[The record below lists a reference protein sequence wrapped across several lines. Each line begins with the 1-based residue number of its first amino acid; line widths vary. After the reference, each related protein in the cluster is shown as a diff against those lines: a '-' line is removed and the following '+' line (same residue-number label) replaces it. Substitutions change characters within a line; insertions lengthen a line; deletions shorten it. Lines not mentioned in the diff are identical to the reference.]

1 MDLYKN
7 VTGDIDAMISFDKT
21 LGGFGQNT
29 VNTTRERVQVNSK
42 HEKIEREIEG
52 ASPYLK
58 SDYELFIEHHN
69 MLMQEYLATQLHL
82 RNILEKKNE
91 IKSIQ
96 KLSDL
101 CERHQCSNIAQLFVE
116 KNDDEYVLQ
125 CFQDFQQDLDN
136 NINLRNDFN
145 RFADSFE
152 AYRYNMEICNKLSG
166 IDQQFTL
173 ERPNYRQLNF
183 IIHSHENINKTLLDY
198 QAKIIE
204 QQTTVDQ
211 FKHDASYT
219 ALFPIATNDKN
230 MFSIAATEV
239 YVEQSPKYQDY
250 LKVIKN
256 ELKSLNETGKNIF
269 SKHYQDTITQSNL
282 ENAKTKESVSIYSN
296 GF

>member
-1 MDLYKN
+1 MDLYKS
-7 VTGDIDAMISFDKT
+7 VSGDIDAMINFDKN

-29 VNTTRERVQVNSK
+29 VNTTRERVQINSK
-42 HEKIEREIEG
+42 HERVDREIEG

-58 SDYELFIEHHN
+58 SDYELFVEHHN
-69 MLMQEYLATQLHL
+69 MLMQAYQATQLHL
-82 RNILEKKNE
+82 RTILEKKNE

-96 KLSDL
+96 KLSEL

-116 KNDDEYVLQ
+116 KNEDEYVRQ

-136 NINLRNDFN
+136 NTKLKNDFN
-145 RFADSFE
+145 YFSDSFE
-152 AYRYNMEICNKLSG
+152 AYRYNLDICNKLSG
-166 IDQQFTL
+166 IDKPFSL
-173 ERPNYRQLNF
+173 ERPNDSQLNF
-183 IIHSHENINKTLLDY
+183 IIHSHENINKTLMDY
-198 QAKIIE
+198 QKKIIE

-256 ELKSLNETGKNIF
+256 ELKYLNETGKNTF
-269 SKHYQDTITQSNL
+269 SKHYHETITQSPT
-282 ENAKTKESVSIYSN
+282 EPAKTKESTSTYSN

>member
-7 VTGDIDAMISFDKT
+7 VSGDIDAMKQFDKN
-21 LGGFGQNT
+21 LGGFGRNT
-29 VNTTRERVQVNSK
+29 VTTTRERVQINSK
-42 HEKIEREIEG
+42 HEHVEREIEG

-58 SDYELFIEHHN
+58 SDYELFVEHHN
-69 MLMQEYLATQLHL
+69 LLMQAYHATQFHL

-91 IKSIQ
+91 IKTIQ
-96 KLSDL
+96 KLSEL

-136 NINLRNDFN
+136 NTNLRNDFN
-145 RFADSFE
+145 HFSDSFE
-152 AYRYNMEICNKLSG
+152 AYRYNLEICNNLSG
-166 IDQQFTL
+166 INKPFSL
-173 ERPNYRQLNF
+173 ERPNDKQLNF
-183 IIHSHENINKTLLDY
+183 IIHSHENLNKTLMDY
-198 QAKIIE
+198 QKKIIE
-204 QQTTVDQ
+204 QQITVDQ
-211 FKHDASYT
+211 FKQDASFT

-256 ELKSLNETGKNIF
+256 ELKDLSEAGKNTF
-269 SKHYQDTITQSNL
+269 SKHYHESITQSSVEL
-282 ENAKTKESVSIYSN
+282 AKTKESTSTYNN

>member
-1 MDLYKN
+1 
-7 VTGDIDAMISFDKT
+7 
-21 LGGFGQNT
+21 
-29 VNTTRERVQVNSK
+29 
-42 HEKIEREIEG
+42 
-52 ASPYLK
+52 
-58 SDYELFIEHHN
+58 
-69 MLMQEYLATQLHL
+69 MLMQEYRATQLHL

-91 IKSIQ
+91 VKSIQ
-96 KLSDL
+96 KLADL

-116 KNDDEYVLQ
+116 KNEDEYVLQ
-125 CFQDFQQDLDN
+125 CFQDFQQDLEN
-136 NINLRNDFN
+136 NNALRKDFN
-145 RFADSFE
+145 HFSDSFE

-166 IDQQFTL
+166 IDQPFTL
-173 ERPNYRQLNF
+173 ERPNDRQLNF
-183 IIHSHENINKTLLDY
+183 VIHSHENINKTLLDY

-211 FKHDASYT
+211 LKQDASYT

-256 ELKSLNETGKNIF
+256 ELKNINETGKNAF
-269 SKHYQDTITQSNL
+269 SQHYKDTITQSNL
-282 ENAKTKESVSIYSN
+282 ENVKTKESASTYSN

>member
-7 VTGDIDAMISFDKT
+7 VTGDLDAMITFDKI

-29 VNTTRERVQVNSK
+29 VNNTRERVQINSK
-42 HEKIEREIEG
+42 HEKVEREIEG

-58 SDYELFIEHHN
+58 SDYELFVEHHN
-69 MLMQEYLATQLHL
+69 MLMQEYRATQLHL

-91 IKSIQ
+91 VKSIQ
-96 KLSDL
+96 KLADL
-101 CERHQCSNIAQLFVE
+101 CERHQCANIAQLFVE
-116 KNDDEYVLQ
+116 KNEDEYVLQ
-125 CFQDFQQDLDN
+125 CFQDFQQDLEN
-136 NINLRNDFN
+136 NNNLRKDFN
-145 RFADSFE
+145 RFSDSFE

-166 IDQQFTL
+166 IDQPFTL
-173 ERPNYRQLNF
+173 ERPNDRQLNF

-198 QAKIIE
+198 QAKIVE

-211 FKHDASYT
+211 FKQDASYT

-256 ELKSLNETGKNIF
+256 ELKSINETGKNMF
-269 SKHYQDTITQSNL
+269 SQHYKDTITQSNL
-282 ENAKTKESVSIYSN
+282 ENAKTKESASTYSN

>member
-7 VTGDIDAMISFDKT
+7 VIGDIDAMITFDKI

-29 VNTTRERVQVNSK
+29 VNTTRERVQINSK
-42 HEKIEREIEG
+42 HEKVEREIEG

-58 SDYELFIEHHN
+58 SDYELFVEHHN
-69 MLMQEYLATQLHL
+69 MLMQEYRATQLHL

-91 IKSIQ
+91 VKSIQ
-96 KLSDL
+96 KLADL

-116 KNDDEYVLQ
+116 KNEDEYVLQ
-125 CFQDFQQDLDN
+125 CFQDFQQDLEN
-136 NINLRNDFN
+136 NNALRKDFN
-145 RFADSFE
+145 HFSDSFE

-166 IDQQFTL
+166 IDQPFTL
-173 ERPNYRQLNF
+173 ERPNDRQLNF
-183 IIHSHENINKTLLDY
+183 VIHSHENINKTLLDY

-211 FKHDASYT
+211 LKQDASYT

-256 ELKSLNETGKNIF
+256 ELKNINETGKNAF
-269 SKHYQDTITQSNL
+269 SQHYKDTITQSNL
-282 ENAKTKESVSIYSN
+282 ENVKTKDSASTYSN